1 MLIVCRNDLIDNMQ
15 LTQLPMYLEWQ
26 GSGGVTIKKT
36 GQALVFGIYEEP
48 VTPGQCN
55 MIVERLGD
63 YLIDQGL

>member
-1 MLIVCRNDLIDNMQ
+1 MLIVRRNDLIDNMQ